1 MGEAMTLEGDAE
13 TKEAANDTPK
23 KQAAKKP
30 QRSAVAFLRGW
41 LRAFHRDIGYL
52 AVGLTLVYAI
62 SGLAVNHIA
71 DWAGGDPNFQKY
83 ETTHEFGPLAGD
95 DDAIAKTVGAK
106 LGIKDAP
113 REVFR
118 RGPDELDIA
127 YDHRDLH
134 VDTKT
139 GHVIDEGSK
148 PRFFLRVAN
157 WLHLNR
163 GKKAWTY
170 FADAYAV
177 GLLFLACSGLFM
189 IPGRKGLIGRG
200 AVLVALGAAIPI
212 VYVTLSGP

>member
-1 MGEAMTLEGDAE
+1 MADGAPRAG
-13 TKEAANDTPK
+13 
-23 KQAAKKP
+23 
-30 QRSAVAFLRGW
+30 RSLVAVIRGW

-71 DWAGGDPNFQKY
+71 DWKDGDPSY
-83 ETTHEFGPLAGD
+83 ARYSTTHDLGGPVRGTD
-95 DDAIAKTVGAK
+95 DEVAKAVATK
-106 LGIKDAP
+106 LGITEQPTD
-113 REVFR
+113 VFR
-118 RGPDELDIA
+118 RSENEVDVSYGGK
-127 YDHRDLH
+127 RDLH
-134 VDTKT
+134 VDTAT
-139 GHVIDEGSK
+139 GKVIDEGQK

-170 FADAYAV
+170 FSDAYAV

-212 VYVTLSGP
+212 AYVSFAGP